1 MEIGRT
7 GRVQVEDMVF
17 LVRKDARKYARV
29 KDLLT
34 MNEELKKARKAFDE
48 VKYAG
53 VWLIFLCCSNSDPSI
68 WHCKLPIKYCVNFLA
83 INLVYFCKKNII

>member
-1 MEIGRT
+1 M
-7 GRVQVEDMVF
+7 QF
-17 LVRKDARKYARV
+17 LNLFAFTVRKDPRKYARV

-53 VWLIFLCCSNSDPSI
+53 NV
-68 WHCKLPIKYCVNFLA
+68 KE
-83 INLVYFCKKNII
+83 